1 MTGSEIL
8 ATAWDIA
15 DDDWSQGDTLED
27 FEAMRDDAVERIEE
41 LVDLI
46 DEKLSNIED
55 GMGHTDV
62 PVYYDLE
69 ERRDM
74 YDEWRDAVEAV
85 DFTDCVDDDHVP
97 ACLKCGLSYE
107 DGPHWAQDDDFD
119 HEYEAD
125 DTDEAPFDS
134 EAAAEALQEAIDA
147 CPE

>member
-15 DDDWSQGDTLED
+15 DDDWSQGDTQED
-27 FEAMRDDAVERIEE
+27 FDTLRDDAAERIEG

-46 DEKLSNIED
+46 DEKLSAIEE
-55 GMGHTDV
+55 GMGHSDV
-62 PVYYDLE
+62 PVYYELE

-74 YDEWRDAVEAV
+74 YQTWADEVSSVTFDEFVGDEEVCVE
-85 DFTDCVDDDHVP
+85 
-97 ACLKCGLSYE
+97 CGLSQT
-107 DGPHWAQDDDFD
+107 DCQVDAD

-125 DTDEAPFDS
+125 SDEAGFDA
-134 EAAAEALQEAIDA
+134 EGAAEALQEAIDA